1 MIEMFNYLRKISLGN
16 WILIA
21 MILGILT
28 GLFLNFYVENQFI
41 KNFILM
47 NNVFY
52 LGGDLFIRLMK
63 MLVVPLVFC
72 SILSLHQQSFADIFG
87 LSFVLLCKFL

>member
-21 MILGILT
+21 MVLGILT
-28 GLFLNFYVENQFI
+28 GVFLNFYVENQFI

-47 NNVFY
+47 FNVSVMDSLTVFSNRNY
-52 LGGDLFIRLMK
+52 HNTSIKSVFI
-63 MLVVPLVFC
+63 F
-72 SILSLHQQSFADIFG
+72 
-87 LSFVLLCKFL
+87 FLK